1 MASRFKPRF
10 GWVLGGMLLVE
21 IVVRLAYVAA
31 QSRTDPWFVHPTG
44 GDPADNLM
52 WAWELV
58 TGEGLRG
65 GAYYGPPLYAYLLSG
80 FLRLFGLN
88 HGLLY
93 YLQHLSMV
101 GAAGLL
107 ALAARRWMGSVAGIA
122 TAALFLRYHPN
133 LFFPSRPVVEPIAI
147 LLLALA
153 LFALSGRSRWCA
165 ALSGLVAGTASI
177 AKPSLLTVAPAW
189 ALGEWRRSSWRVAL
203 VLMGAMMLALLPTTI
218 RNYVVSG
225 HVVPVSSNAGMTFY
239 HGNGPG
245 ATGYIR
251 VPPELAQGGKADQ
264 RKIATWLAGKRSG
277 MPLDDVEADRWWG
290 RQALR
295 ERLRVP
301 GETARLLL
309 WRAALLCWNAELALD
324 MGPRQDLNPLRWA
337 SPVPF
342 AVILGLAACGVVLV
356 GWRGT
361 GGWPVWGAVLA
372 CALTPLVFYVSSRY
386 RLPMVS
392 ILCLP
397 AGAGLAALVRPPA
410 EIRSRWIGLGVAG
423 VVIAGSWLVPADDL
437 LAQSDAGGISQRAW
451 AWQQVGGW
459 PEAEADLRR
468 SLELMDSSAPAW
480 VQLGV
485 LLESTGRADEAEQCY
500 RHALELHPGHAPA
513 ACALGQ
519 LLRIDG
525 RNEEAVPIL
534 RQGLKSHAFFEACWN
549 HLVGA
554 LTALGELEQAAREVE
569 RATRRGV
576 ELDPRILEDLRKRFR
591 ADEQHGGTA
600 PRGTPPT
607 SGEERDE

>member
-1 MASRFKPRF
+1 
-10 GWVLGGMLLVE
+10 MLLVE

-31 QSRTDPWFVHPTG
+31 QSRTDPWFVHPS

-65 GAYYGPPLYAYLLSG
+65 GVYYGPPLYAYLLSG
-80 FLRLFGLN
+80 FLRLFGQN
-88 HGLLY
+88 YGLLY

-101 GAAGLL
+101 AAAGLL

-122 TAALFLRYHPN
+122 AAALFLRYHPN

-153 LFALSGRSRWCA
+153 LFALSGRARWCA
-165 ALSGLVAGTASI
+165 AVCGLVAGTASV
-177 AKPSLLTVAPAW
+177 AKPSLLVVAPTW

-203 VLMGAMMLALLPTTI
+203 ALMGAMMLALVPTTI
-218 RNYVVSG
+218 RNYAVSG
-225 HVVPVSSNAGMTFY
+225 HIVPVSSNAGITFY

-264 RKIATWLAGKRSG
+264 RQIATWLAGKRSG
-277 MPLDDVEADRWWG
+277 LPLDDVEADRWWG

-295 ERLRVP
+295 ERWRRP

-309 WRAALLCWNAELALD
+309 WRAALLSWSAELALD

-337 SPVPF
+337 SPLPF
-342 AVILGLAACGVVLV
+342 AVILGLAAAGITLV

-361 GGWPVWGAVLA
+361 GGWPVWGAVAA
-372 CALTPLVFYVSSRY
+372 CAITPLAFYVASRY
-386 RLPMVS
+386 RLPMVAM
-392 ILCLP
+392 LCLP
-397 AGAGLAALVRPPA
+397 AGAGLAALFRPRA
-410 EIRSRWIGLGVAG
+410 EIRSRWIGLVVVG
-423 VVIAGSWLVPADDL
+423 VVIAGSLLVPAGDL

-451 AWQQVGGW
+451 AWRQVGGRQ
-459 PEAEADLRR
+459 EAEADLRR
-468 SLELMDSSAPAW
+468 SLELLDTSAPAW
-480 VQLGV
+480 VQLGD
-485 LLESTGRADEAEQCY
+485 LLELTGRRGEAEKSY
-500 RHALELHPGHAPA
+500 RRALELHPGYAPA

-519 LLRIDG
+519 LLRIEG
-525 RNEEAVPIL
+525 RDAEAVPVL
-534 RQGLKSHAFFEACWN
+534 RQGLKSHAFLGVCWN

-554 LTALGELEQAAREVE
+554 LTALGEVEQAAREVQ
-569 RATRRGV
+569 RATRRAV
-576 ELDPRILEDLRKRFR
+576 ELDARVLEELLRR
-591 ADEQHGGTA
+591 ARAGDHPGGAA
-600 PRGTPPT
+600 PSGTPPT
-607 SGEERDE
+607 SGEE